1 LITNCTYLS
10 TSLTGIERF
19 ARIPPFLGR
28 RDPMA
33 AEEEMT
39 LGEFVKFLAALLTEN
54 STPMLFK
61 EEAPWHL
68 VLYRLYAEEFD
79 KKPQFL
85 THLKFDWG
93 GPFPKCKELSRYLQF
108 LHSTACV
115 GTMNPSYEEMVLKED
130 LEKLWFSEF
139 QKIEAP
145 QQKFIGHAA
154 ELAAKE
160 FALVA

>member
-1 LITNCTYLS
+1 
-10 TSLTGIERF
+10 
-19 ARIPPFLGR
+19 
-28 RDPMA
+28 MA
-33 AEEEMT
+33 AEEMT
-39 LGEFVKFLAALLTEN
+39 LGEFVKYLAALLTEN
-54 STPMLFK
+54 KTPMLFK

-68 VLYRLYAEEFD
+68 VLYGLYAEKVD

-85 THLKFDWG
+85 NRLKFDWG

-130 LEKLWFSEF
+130 LENLWFSEF
-139 QKIEAP
+139 NKIAAP
-145 QQKFIGHAA
+145 QQKFIDHAA

-160 FALVA
+160 FRLVA